1 MAVPPPSGPV
11 QLHVRTGFE
20 EDVVRLLSAELICG
34 PDFELTVRAPEIVIP
49 TIQDLQDAITNGRIV
64 CDTPVTVDHHV
75 CLIFPLHQWTVAWL
89 RVMSA
94 NNSLPYL
101 SVELLCV
108 DDYAVRVQMGVNVD
122 MAMQQFILNMLNHG
136 LPPRCRA
143 RLLTAQ

>member
-1 MAVPPPSGPV
+1 MS
-11 QLHVRTGFE
+11 
-20 EDVVRLLSAELICG
+20 
-34 PDFELTVRAPEIVIP
+34 APELVIP

-64 CDTPVTVDHHV
+64 CDTPVTEDHHV
-75 CLIFPLHQWTVAWL
+75 SLIFPFHHWTDAWQ

-101 SVELLCV
+101 SIEVQCV
-108 DDYAVRVQMGVNVD
+108 DDYAMRVQMGVD